1 MKKIF
6 SLFLLGFFLIGLMSS
21 PGLSQTAKEI
31 LERIIK
37 AQGGRDVLENI
48 KDSTLTGSMEIVN
61 MGISGS
67 ITIYLKE
74 PNKMRLD
81 IKVMAATVIQA
92 FDGKTAWGVNPQTGS
107 VQEMPEK
114 TAKYFKRQA
123 LGNDAL
129 LHPEKYGIAYAY
141 KGKKKIED
149 KDYLELEQT
158 YSDGHTVT
166 IFIDPKTYLTFKTES
181 ISLNQMG
188 VEVESETFV
197 SDFRKINGLM
207 IAHSMVTHQE
217 GEEYMRMTID
227 EVSFNSNLEDS
238 LFSMNE

>member
-1 MKKIF
+1 MKKTF
-6 SLFLLGFFLIGLMSS
+6 SLFLLGFFLMGLMSS

-31 LERIIK
+31 LERIIE
-37 AQGGRDVLENI
+37 AQGGRDVLGNI

-61 MGISGS
+61 MGIIGS
-67 ITIYLKE
+67 ITIYQKE

-81 IKVMAATVIQA
+81 IEARGTTVIQA
-92 FDGKTAWGVNPQTGS
+92 FDGITAWGVNSQIGS
-107 VQEMPEK
+107 AQEMPEK
-114 TAKYFKRQA
+114 TAKYFKRLA

-129 LHPEKYGIAYAY
+129 LHPEKYGITYAY

-158 YSDGHTVT
+158 YSDGHTVN
-166 IFIDPKTYLTFKTES
+166 IYIDPKTYLTFKTIS

-197 SDFRKINGLM
+197 SDYRNVDGLM
-207 IAHSMVTHQE
+207 IAHSIVAHQE

-227 EVSFNSNLEDS
+227 EVSFNSDLEDS

>member
-1 MKKIF
+1 
-6 SLFLLGFFLIGLMSS
+6 
-21 PGLSQTAKEI
+21 
-31 LERIIK
+31 
-37 AQGGRDVLENI
+37 
-48 KDSTLTGSMEIVN
+48 
-61 MGISGS
+61 
-67 ITIYLKE
+67 
-74 PNKMRLD
+74 MRLD
-81 IKVMAATVIQA
+81 IEVMAATVIQA

-107 VQEMPEK
+107 AQEMPEK

-129 LHPEKYGIAYAY
+129 LHPEKYGITYTY

-166 IFIDPKTYLTFKTES
+166 IFINPKTYLTFKTES

-197 SDFRKINGLM
+197 SDYRKINGLM

-227 EVSFNSNLEDS
+227 EVRFNSNLEDS